1 MGMSVPGTGTLG
13 CVVWP
18 GAVIVSSQG
27 IPLDFYPPHVHMG
40 LSIAPPLLPLSTTG
54 HLHASGSLG
63 LHPLLPI
70 WMNVASST
78 PWLLD
83 FNTV

>member
-1 MGMSVPGTGTLG
+1 MGMSVLGAGTLG

-18 GAVIVSSQG
+18 GAVIIFSQG
-27 IPLDFYPPHVHMG
+27 IRPDLYVDMG

-70 WMNVASST
+70 WMNVASSS